1 LRIFIAALIPPE
13 IKLAMGDYV
22 ESIKPHWEGVKWE
35 SYEKFHVTLK
45 FLGEVDES
53 RLGDVE
59 KTLSEGIQAV
69 SPFKMAIT
77 GFGGFPSLRRP
88 RVLFVDLSNHSELL
102 KFQLELEE
110 RLEGVGF
117 ARENRKFKSHI
128 TVGRIK
134 GYSSVRG
141 SFPSPD
147 PLSFK
152 ISEIAIMR
160 SILHKK
166 GSEYTV
172 LSLFTLNE

>member
-1 LRIFIAALIPPE
+1 LRIFIAALIPLE
-13 IKLAMGDYV
+13 IKLAINHYV
-22 ESIKPHWEGVKWE
+22 ESIKPHWEGVRWE
-35 SYEKFHVTLK
+35 SREKFHLTLK

-53 RLGDVE
+53 KLSDVE
-59 KTLSEGIQAV
+59 KTLRLGVKGV
-69 SPFKMAIT
+69 SPFEMAIT

-88 RVLFVDLSNHSELL
+88 RVLFVDLSDNNELL

-110 RLEGVGF
+110 GLEHIGF
-117 ARENRKFKSHI
+117 ARENRKFTSHI
-128 TVGRIK
+128 TVGRTK
-134 GYSSVRG
+134 GHSSVRE

-166 GSEYTV
+166 GAEHTGLYV
-172 LSLFTLNE
+172 FRLNE